1 MSTFKLIFISR
12 QNATEET
19 IKQIKDY
26 VRSVYD
32 DVKDK
37 ELNIIV
43 TKINDKTSIEITI
56 TPDSPQ

>member
-1 MSTFKLIFISR
+1 MSTFKLIFVSR

-19 IKQIKDY
+19 IKQIKEY
-26 VRSVYD
+26 VRSVYE

-37 ELNIIV
+37 DLNIIV

-56 TPDSPQ
+56 TPDSHY

>member
-1 MSTFKLIFISR
+1 MSTFKLIFVSR

-19 IKQIKDY
+19 IKQIKEY
-26 VRSVYD
+26 VRSVYE

-37 ELNIIV
+37 DLNIIV

-56 TPDSPQ
+56 TPDSQQ

>member
-12 QNATEET
+12 QNVTEET

-32 DVKDK
+32 DVKNK

-56 TPDSPQ
+56 TPDSQQ

>member
-1 MSTFKLIFISR
+1 MSTFKLIFVSR

-26 VRSVYD
+26 ICSVYE
-32 DVKDK
+32 DVRDK
-37 ELNIIV
+37 NLNITV

-56 TPDSPQ
+56 TPR